1 MELSP
6 TTSYHFHWNEQLN
19 IDIQLLENPNHT
31 MKEVEGK
38 FIGQHFVLK
47 FSLSQVINHFK

>member
-6 TTSYHFHWNEQLN
+6 TTSYCFHWNEQLN
-19 IDIQLLENPNHT
+19 IDIQRFENPNHT

-38 FIGQHFVLK
+38 FIGQFK
-47 FSLSQVINHFK
+47 KKKNHYHK